1 MAAPWRPG
9 EAREP
14 QLGHVCVAAPG
25 RHELGSESD
34 QHQDG
39 EALDALDQQTQRFQR
54 GRIDPVHVFVQG
66 EHRLPR
72 GQALDLLDQDLERAL
87 RLALR
92 ARVGRRVAFASRDTE
107 HVGDQ
112 RHGFG

>member
-1 MAAPWRPG
+1 MAAPLRRVRRASDSW
-9 EAREP
+9 
-14 QLGHVCVAAPG
+14 VAAPG

-34 QHQDG
+34 QHQNR

-54 GRIDPVHVFVQG
+54 GRIDPVHVFIYG

-72 GQALDLLDQDLERAL
+72 RKAPDLLDQDLERPL

-92 ARVGRRVAFASRDTE
+92 AQVGRRIAFAGRDTE